1 MFKKSELYAF
11 KSRDYRTIYPDY
23 FFDETFEP
31 YVERVL
37 KIKIVM
43 DEVEE
48 EVVFSKEDLG
58 WLMQETPNE
67 TK

>member
-37 KIKIVM
+37 KINLVV
-43 DEVEE
+43 DRVER
-48 EVVFSKEDLG
+48 EVVLRKKDLE
-58 WLMQETPNE
+58 WLLKETPNE
-67 TK
+67 T